1 MKANAFARAIP
12 SRPGRV
18 AAIEAQIDGE
28 IVQVRAKMHGV
39 VERVL
44 VAKGQLVEKDDLLLE
59 LDHCDLNR
67 RIAAA
72 AAALDLAL
80 AKSRE
85 GARKSS
91 PAARNSGRL
100 SAPVELPASIEVHR
114 ARAAYMKARVNR
126 LETEIRAPVAGRVLR
141 RSVLPGGYVGVSEP
155 LVSIL
160 EGNMMWVLAR
170 FAPSEFAC
178 VRLGQHATV
187 RAGGHVLSARVEGIV
202 TGADP
207 VLLEFVGRRPDVALR
222 PGMAADVTV
231 ETS

>member
-1 MKANAFARAIP
+1 
-12 SRPGRV
+12 
-18 AAIEAQIDGE
+18 
-28 IVQVRAKMHGV
+28 
-39 VERVL
+39 
-44 VAKGQLVEKDDLLLE
+44 
-59 LDHCDLNR
+59 
-67 RIAAA
+67 
-72 AAALDLAL
+72 
-80 AKSRE
+80 
-85 GARKSS
+85 
-91 PAARNSGRL
+91 
-100 SAPVELPASIEVHR
+100 
-114 ARAAYMKARVNR
+114 
-126 LETEIRAPVAGRVLR
+126 
-141 RSVLPGGYVGVSEP
+141 VLPGGYIGVSEP